1 MPEIKHMLCPIIKA
15 AYDRQCHEDI
25 NLLTPEDISND
36 VCWNIF
42 LFVKGRTDSF
52 HTEDEYTFTFITV
65 LQKILNSKPNPIHQP
80 AVLF

>member
-1 MPEIKHMLCPIIKA
+1 MLCTIINEP
-15 AYDRQCHEDI
+15 YDRQYREDI
-25 NLLTPEDISND
+25 NTLTPKDTSND
-36 VCWNIF
+36 GCWNVF
-42 LFVKGRTDSF
+42 FVEGRTDSF